1 MGANRFFSDTDLL
14 GVRLWEPGKLGAGFA
29 PRKAPKSDKAEKAE
43 TTVPG
48 ETVNT
53 NAVRARAQEE
63 GYRAG
68 YAAGEIAAG
77 AVAATLSKITESART
92 ALSGHEQQIA
102 DSLLDL
108 ALDLAR
114 QIIRTDLRVKREDI
128 LQVVREAID
137 CLPQSTPS
145 PQLILHPN
153 DVDLVRAHIGDEIT
167 IGGWR
172 VIEDH
177 RIEPGGCRI
186 SAANCEVDAT
196 LSTRWKRVIAA
207 LGRDQSWI
215 DTEVED

>member
-1 MGANRFFSDTDLL
+1 MGANRFFTESDLL

-29 PRKAPKSDKAEKAE
+29 PRKAANAEKAGKAAPA
-43 TTVPG
+43 TN
-48 ETVNT
+48 VNT
-53 NAVRARAQEE
+53 DAVRAKAHEE
-63 GYRAG
+63 GYAAG
-68 YAAGEIAAG
+68 YAAGEIAAA
-77 AVAATLSKITESART
+77 AVALKLAKIAESART
-92 ALSGHEQQIA
+92 ALSGSEQKIA

-145 PQLILHPN
+145 PQLFLHPN
-153 DVDLVRAHIGDEIT
+153 DVDLVRSHIGDEIAL
-167 IGGWR
+167 GGWR

-186 SAANCEVDAT
+186 SAVNCEVDAT

>member
-1 MGANRFFSDTDLL
+1 MGANRFFSETDLL

-29 PRKAPKSDKAEKAE
+29 PRKAPKTEKVEKAD
-43 TTVPG
+43 PG
-48 ETVNT
+48 PSANLE
-53 NAVRARAQEE
+53 AMRAKAQED

-77 AVAATLSKITESART
+77 AAAEKLAKIAESART

>member
-1 MGANRFFSDTDLL
+1 MSMGANRFFSETDLL

-29 PRKAPKSDKAEKAE
+29 PRKAAKNEKAEKPDAA
-43 TTVPG
+43 TG
-48 ETVNT
+48 VNT
-53 NAVRARAQEE
+53 DAVRGRAHEE
-63 GYRAG
+63 GYNAG
-68 YAAGEIAAG
+68 YAAGEIAAA
-77 AVAATLSKITESART
+77 AVALKLAKITESARN
-92 ALSGHEQQIA
+92 ALSGQEQQIA

-137 CLPQSTPS
+137 CLPQSTPN

-167 IGGWR
+167 MGGWR

-177 RIEPGGCRI
+177 RVEPGGCRI

-207 LGRDQSWI
+207 LGRDHSWI
-215 DTEVED
+215 ETEVEN